1 MNRDPALLQR
11 AGRIRL
17 AIFDI
22 DGVLTDGRLYF
33 SDSGEQIKAFHSR
46 DGLGLKA
53 LMAHGVEVAV
63 LSARRSRVAELRI
76 AELGIARLV
85 QGCEDKA
92 SGFDRLIADAGVAA
106 DATAYMGD
114 DLLDWPAMR
123 LSGLKLAPAD
133 AHAAIRARADYV
145 TELPGGRGAVRE
157 AAELLLAGHDR
168 LDDWIASFR

>member
-106 DATAYMGD
+106 DTTAYMGD

>member
-53 LMAHGVEVAV
+53 LMAHGIEVAV

>member
-53 LMAHGVEVAV
+53 LMAHGIEVAV

-106 DATAYMGD
+106 DTTAYMGD